1 MSLVYIGIFTAMMYL
16 TSRSIEEA
24 VFYKTLLDDYRWT
37 LRISSR
43 AVSFLDFAVQRL
55 DTSLLHL
62 ENISPEDIVR
72 KEPQLLDDEGFQA
85 LAQSQ
90 PVWQAD
96 GGISQSLSQQE
107 NPLLSAQMATTEQQP
122 FLAILDAIEL
132 NSPISNQELSEEM
145 VPSRS
150 LDFFGRDWNETGS
163 ADIFQALDMPSS

>member
-1 MSLVYIGIFTAMMYL
+1 MSLVYIGIFTALMYL

-72 KEPQLLDDEGFQA
+72 KEPQLLDDEGFQT
-85 LAQSQ
+85 LAQCQ

-96 GGISQSLSQQE
+96 GSISQSLSQQE
-107 NPLLSAQMATTEQQP
+107 NPLLSAQTATTEQP
-122 FLAILDAIEL
+122 FLAILDAIEFK
-132 NSPISNQELSEEM
+132 SPISSQEFSEEM

-163 ADIFQALDMPSS
+163 TDIFQALDMSSS